1 MPKFLQE
8 WAAEHMHNGADPNLV
23 EVALLTADAC
33 SAISRRLRTSALEG
47 LVGATG
53 NMNIQGEVQKP
64 LDVIAN
70 QLFLDACK
78 TTDSISYAV
87 SEELD
92 CEVLIST
99 SGKYALIFDP
109 LDGSSNLD
117 VNVTV
122 GSIFSVLPATVP
134 EDLLQVGR
142 KQVFAGFASYGP
154 ATSLFITFGHQVDLF
169 TLNSEQDW
177 ELTRSGITVPDE
189 YREFAIN
196 HSRQRFWLAETRSYI
211 DDCLSGEEG
220 PAGKRYNSRWVGSM
234 VAEIQRI
241 LTRGGVFLYPL
252 DKETSKTGGRLR
264 LLYEANPIAFL
275 LAAAGGIATTGR
287 ENILDLLPQSLHQ
300 RVPVIAGSMA
310 EVFRASGYYS
320 RMAQS

>member
-1 MPKFLQE
+1 M
-8 WAAEHMHNGADPNLV
+8 
-23 EVALLTADAC
+23 
-33 SAISRRLRTSALEG
+33 
-47 LVGATG
+47 
-53 NMNIQGEVQKP
+53 
-64 LDVIAN
+64 
-70 QLFLDACK
+70 
-78 TTDSISYAV
+78 
-87 SEELD
+87 
-92 CEVLIST
+92 
-99 SGKYALIFDP
+99 
-109 LDGSSNLD
+109 
-117 VNVTV
+117 
-122 GSIFSVLPATVP
+122 
-134 EDLLQVGR
+134 
-142 KQVFAGFASYGP
+142 
-154 ATSLFITFGHQVDLF
+154 
-169 TLNSEQDW
+169 
-177 ELTRSGITVPDE
+177 TRSGITVPDE

-196 HSRQRFWLAETRSYI
+196 YSRQRFWLAETRSYI

-220 PAGKRYNSRWVGSM
+220 TAGKRYNSRWVGSM

-320 RMAQS
+320 RMAQP